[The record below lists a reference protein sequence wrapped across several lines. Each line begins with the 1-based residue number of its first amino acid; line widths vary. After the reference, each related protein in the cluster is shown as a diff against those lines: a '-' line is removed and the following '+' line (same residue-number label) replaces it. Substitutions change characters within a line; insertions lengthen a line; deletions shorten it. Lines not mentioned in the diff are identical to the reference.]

1 MEIVGS
7 LVFVPVSFCQHSNTR
22 AVLSHGILS
31 RQLDFKR
38 QHMAVIDSKG
48 RITLPASVRTV
59 LGVRAGDRV
68 MFVPLEN
75 GRFELVASILPVT
88 ALKGSIAKPKR
99 PVSIDDIN
107 AAIARRGSAQSTK

>member
-1 MEIVGS
+1 MDS
-7 LVFVPVSFCQHSNTR
+7 LVLVPVSFCQYSSTR

-38 QHMAVIDSKG
+38 QHMAVIDSRG
-48 RITLPASVRTV
+48 RITLPAGVRTG
-59 LGVRAGDRV
+59 LGARAGDRV

-75 GRFELVASILPVT
+75 GRFELVAATLPVT

-99 PVSIDDIN
+99 PVSIEDMST
-107 AAIARRGSAQSTK
+107 AIMRRAVEHRS